1 MQHDHER
8 LKRCRVKPVAHHAND
23 AGLQIEFHARM
34 LPCFLTRASLPAA
47 VFSSTRGLRNA
58 KWGGTIRR
66 MSTEIIEQ
74 ELATLKQRVE
84 KLEATVDHKTQDAW
98 KKIVG
103 AAKDD
108 DLFEEAMKLGAEW
121 RAKANEEGR

>member
-1 MQHDHER
+1 MFPQSR
-8 LKRCRVKPVAHHAND
+8 KLPRRRFNSSCR
-23 AGLQIEFHARM
+23 
-34 LPCFLTRASLPAA
+34 
-47 VFSSTRGLRNA
+47 LRNA
-58 KWGGTIRR
+58 ERDGTVPH

-74 ELATLKQRVE
+74 ELATLKQRVA
-84 KLEATVDHKTQDAW
+84 KLEATVEDKPQDAW

>member
-1 MQHDHER
+1 M
-8 LKRCRVKPVAHHAND
+8 RC
-23 AGLQIEFHARM
+23 
-34 LPCFLTRASLPAA
+34 
-47 VFSSTRGLRNA
+47 
-58 KWGGTIRR
+58 

-84 KLEATVDHKTQDAW
+84 KLEATVEHKPQDAW
-98 KKIVG
+98 KEIVG

-121 RAKANEEGR
+121 RAKANQEGR

>member
-1 MQHDHER
+1 
-8 LKRCRVKPVAHHAND
+8 
-23 AGLQIEFHARM
+23 
-34 LPCFLTRASLPAA
+34 
-47 VFSSTRGLRNA
+47 
-58 KWGGTIRR
+58 

-84 KLEATVDHKTQDAW
+84 KLEATVDHKPQDAW

-121 RAKANEEGR
+121 RAKANEEGRYYSGNRIDGTLLPNPNLTLNRFDGRDYD

>member
-1 MQHDHER
+1 MVLLLMSISR
-8 LKRCRVKPVAHHAND
+8 LRK
-23 AGLQIEFHARM
+23 G
-34 LPCFLTRASLPAA
+34 TRTPSN
-47 VFSSTRGLRNA
+47 VTVSTSRGLRSEDRD
-58 KWGGTIRR
+58 GIIRL

-84 KLEATVDHKTQDAW
+84 KLEATVEHKPEDAW
-98 KKIVG
+98 KEIVG

-121 RAKANEEGR
+121 RAKANQEGR

>member
-1 MQHDHER
+1 
-8 LKRCRVKPVAHHAND
+8 
-23 AGLQIEFHARM
+23 
-34 LPCFLTRASLPAA
+34 
-47 VFSSTRGLRNA
+47 
-58 KWGGTIRR
+58 

-84 KLEATVDHKTQDAW
+84 KLEATVEQKPQDAW
-98 KKIVG
+98 KEIVG

-121 RAKANEEGR
+121 RAKANQEGR